1 MGCPKHPLHAT
12 SCDYHERL
20 ELALVEAH
28 AALRDEGLV
37 LASVTLTKNAE
48 NGFDAA
54 WEADV
59 RRRAAKIDSFT
70 DLADALQDDGDTQA

>member
-1 MGCPKHPLHAT
+1 
-12 SCDYHERL
+12 
-20 ELALVEAH
+20 
-28 AALRDEGLV
+28 V
-37 LASVTLTKNAE
+37 LASITLTKNAE